1 VKGEAS
7 VTEPAHKQATT
18 GDDDAISEVM
28 ELQMGPSHPAT
39 HGTIKFNLRLDGE
52 TIVDC
57 DTEVGYLHRGF
68 EKMCEQGTW
77 TQCIPYTDRLNY
89 ASPVA
94 NNFIFCEAVE
104 RLLAVTVP
112 ERCSYIRV
120 ILTELSRIT
129 DHLTCLGMSATE
141 LGAITVGFYMNEAR
155 ELFYN
160 IKQDVT
166 GARLTISY
174 GRVGGLA
181 RDVPENFE
189 QKMRAA
195 LARTAEVLD
204 DCERLLERNRIFL
217 DRMVDIGIIS
227 QSDAISY
234 GLTGPMLRA
243 TGVARDLRKDEP
255 YMVYERLDFDVPV
268 GTKGDNFDRF
278 SVRFEEM
285 RQSIRII
292 DQALRQMPEGPVS
305 IADPTIVLPQK
316 QDVYSNIEGLMAH
329 FKLVIEGIKVPAGE
343 VYFAGEGGNG
353 EVGFYIASDGSGRP
367 YRVRVRPPCFYGMS
381 ALAHMVKGHAI
392 ADLVA
397 IFGMVNMIGGEC
409 DR

>member
-1 VKGEAS
+1 MADVSATHT
-7 VTEPAHKQATT
+7 TE
-18 GDDDAISEVM
+18 GGDAISEIM
-28 ELQMGPSHPAT
+28 EIQMGPSHPAT

-52 TIVDC
+52 TIVSC

-89 ASPVA
+89 ASPMI
-94 NNFIFCEAVE
+94 NNFIFTEAVE
-104 RLLAVTVP
+104 RMLGVTVP

-120 ILTELSRIT
+120 ILSEISRLT
-129 DHLTCLGMSATE
+129 DHLTCLGMAAAE
-141 LGAITVGFYMNEAR
+141 LGAISVGFYMNEAR
-155 ELFYN
+155 ELLYN
-160 IKQDVT
+160 IKQAVT

-174 GRVGGLA
+174 GRVGGLI
-181 RDVPENFE
+181 RDVPQDFE
-189 QKMRAA
+189 PSVRSA
-195 LARTAEVLD
+195 LAKIAATLD
-204 DCERLLERNRIFL
+204 ECEKLLERNRIFL
-217 DRMVDIGIIS
+217 GRMVDIGIIS
-227 QSDAISY
+227 REDAISY

-255 YMVYERLDFDVPV
+255 YMGYDRFDFDVPV

-278 SVRFEEM
+278 AVRLEEM
-285 RQSIRII
+285 RQSHRII
-292 DQALRQMPEGPVS
+292 DQALAGMPEGPVS
-305 IADPTIVLPQK
+305 IDDPTIVLPQK
-316 QDVYSNIEGLMAH
+316 KDVYGNIEGLMSH

-343 VYFAGEGGNG
+343 IYFAGEGGNG
-353 EVGFYIASDGSGRP
+353 EVGFYIVSDGSGRP
-367 YRVRVRPPCFYGMS
+367 YRVRVRPPCFYGMG
-381 ALAHMVKGHAI
+381 AVAHLVEGHAI